1 MSSDVKTAAPQF
13 IPLEPAQ
20 PFWLE
25 HSDTF
30 WQVWQGRVEV
40 YAVSA
45 ASSRRFQQTY
55 LFTVEEGQPLF
66 GIPFHGDTGIRLMAQ
81 SPGGAELKTM
91 SRAGLLGNACRSGRH
106 IFEVIWFMIEEW
118 LDVLLSSPDVVA
130 PPRIFSLLAAG
141 QTLSLA
147 AGQSVRTG
155 KEVIWARR
163 QSGELRYGRLPDY
176 CAPPDMVFPITQ
188 LAWVRAATAAE
199 ISGLTTDQMFPP
211 TDAVDTDTFW
221 KPLDDCHQLFSE
233 IIAQFFADQVR
244 RDRQRLVDRRGQ
256 REKLLHNA
264 ATHLLRHDITD
275 VSIFATADSSVPP
288 ILLTL
293 RRIAGYLGL
302 AEETVRLPKDKGNAL
317 GELQLI
323 NQIAHLAGLQMRKVQ
338 LQQGWH
344 EQDNGPLLA
353 YYGPERQPAALLP
366 VSPRSYQL
374 YLPGEAVGRTLTPS
388 DLSAIQPQAYT
399 FYASLLA
406 KSVTLSEWIKFSL
419 KKCWPQDY
427 VSIVLTS
434 LIAGMIPMLTPF
446 VTNTIFSDLIPIAD
460 RHGHVMVIQVMMVA
474 ALASTGVSLT
484 RGIAVMRLKGRTRL
498 AAEAA
503 LWLRMLSLPSAF
515 FRKYEAGDLALRLN
529 SINTVSM
536 VLSNSTVST
545 IFNGILSVFSLAM
558 MLYYSWKL
566 GLISVLLLL
575 LYVSVVCFLVWKMIA
590 NKRQMM
596 EAAGKVAGQVLQL
609 LNGLAKFRMQ
619 GAEPQAF
626 YLWAKDFGAEWKWN
640 RAVRWNSNWLE
651 VVNSLQPVL
660 LSMLIF
666 YLTMYWLEAG
676 DKEKSQFIS
685 QADFL
690 SFNSA
695 MSGFNAAVIGMIPV
709 FSQLMDLVP
718 TLERLKPILETAPE
732 VSEEKIEAGE
742 LTGRVEV
749 NNLSFRYAPEKPLV
763 LENISMTIKPGQ
775 FVAIV
780 GSSGSGKST
789 LLRLLLGFEQP
800 ETGAV
805 YFDGQDLAE
814 ISVKSVRSQMG
825 VVLQH
830 GQLMAGD
837 IYGNIVGSLPLSID
851 DAWVAAEMVGLAD
864 DIRAMPMGM
873 HTMISEGASNISGG
887 QRQRVLIARSIVN
900 RPRIIVFDE
909 ATSALDNR
917 TQAIVTESLEKL
929 KATRIIVAHRLST
942 ICNADYIYVLDKGK
956 IAESGTFEQLMKHD
970 GIFASMAKRQLA

>member
-1 MSSDVKTAAPQF
+1 
-13 IPLEPAQ
+13 
-20 PFWLE
+20 
-25 HSDTF
+25 
-30 WQVWQGRVEV
+30 
-40 YAVSA
+40 
-45 ASSRRFQQTY
+45 
-55 LFTVEEGQPLF
+55 
-66 GIPFHGDTGIRLMAQ
+66 
-81 SPGGAELKTM
+81 
-91 SRAGLLGNACRSGRH
+91 
-106 IFEVIWFMIEEW
+106 
-118 LDVLLSSPDVVA
+118 
-130 PPRIFSLLAAG
+130 
-141 QTLSLA
+141 
-147 AGQSVRTG
+147 
-155 KEVIWARR
+155 
-163 QSGELRYGRLPDY
+163 
-176 CAPPDMVFPITQ
+176 
-188 LAWVRAATAAE
+188 
-199 ISGLTTDQMFPP
+199 
-211 TDAVDTDTFW
+211 
-221 KPLDDCHQLFSE
+221 
-233 IIAQFFADQVR
+233 
-244 RDRQRLVDRRGQ
+244 
-256 REKLLHNA
+256 
-264 ATHLLRHDITD
+264 
-275 VSIFATADSSVPP
+275 
-288 ILLTL
+288 
-293 RRIAGYLGL
+293 
-302 AEETVRLPKDKGNAL
+302 
-317 GELQLI
+317 
-323 NQIAHLAGLQMRKVQ
+323 MRKVQ

-353 YYGPERQPAALLP
+353 YYGPDRQPAALLP
-366 VSPRSYQL
+366 ISPKSYQL
-374 YLPGEAVGRTLTPS
+374 YLPGEAAGRPLTQS

-406 KSVTLSEWIKFSL
+406 KSVTLSEWVKFSL
-419 KKCWPQDY
+419 QKCWSHDY

-484 RGIAVMRLKGRTRL
+484 RGVAVMRLKGRTRL

-503 LWLRMLSLPSAF
+503 LWLRMLSLPSSF
-515 FRKYEAGDLALRLN
+515 FRKFEAGDLALRLN
-529 SINTVSM
+529 SLNMVSM

-575 LYVSVVCFLVWKMIA
+575 IYVSVVSFLVWKMIA

-609 LNGLAKFRMQ
+609 LNGLSKFRMQ

-626 YLWAKDFGAEWKWN
+626 YLWAKDFGTEWKWN

-690 SFNSA
+690 SFNAA

-709 FSQLMDLVP
+709 FSQLMDLIP

-749 NNLSFRYAPEKPLV
+749 NNLAFRYAPEKPLV
-763 LENISMTIKPGQ
+763 LENISLTIKPGQ

-805 YFDGQDLAE
+805 YYDGQDLAE

-851 DAWVAAEMVGLAD
+851 DAWVAAEMVGLD
-864 DIRAMPMGM
+864 DDVRAMPMGM

-956 IAESGTFEQLMKHD
+956 LAESGTFEQLMKLD
-970 GIFASMAKRQLA
+970 GIFTAMAKRQLV

>member
-1 MSSDVKTAAPQF
+1 
-13 IPLEPAQ
+13 
-20 PFWLE
+20 
-25 HSDTF
+25 
-30 WQVWQGRVEV
+30 
-40 YAVSA
+40 
-45 ASSRRFQQTY
+45 
-55 LFTVEEGQPLF
+55 
-66 GIPFHGDTGIRLMAQ
+66 
-81 SPGGAELKTM
+81 
-91 SRAGLLGNACRSGRH
+91 
-106 IFEVIWFMIEEW
+106 
-118 LDVLLSSPDVVA
+118 
-130 PPRIFSLLAAG
+130 
-141 QTLSLA
+141 
-147 AGQSVRTG
+147 
-155 KEVIWARR
+155 
-163 QSGELRYGRLPDY
+163 
-176 CAPPDMVFPITQ
+176 
-188 LAWVRAATAAE
+188 
-199 ISGLTTDQMFPP
+199 
-211 TDAVDTDTFW
+211 
-221 KPLDDCHQLFSE
+221 
-233 IIAQFFADQVR
+233 
-244 RDRQRLVDRRGQ
+244 
-256 REKLLHNA
+256 
-264 ATHLLRHDITD
+264 
-275 VSIFATADSSVPP
+275 
-288 ILLTL
+288 L
-293 RRIAGYLGL
+293 RRIAGYLDV
-302 AEETVRLPKDKGNAL
+302 AEEQVRLPKDRGSEL

-323 NQIAHLAGLQMRKVQ
+323 NQVSHLAGLQMRKVQ
-338 LQQGWH
+338 LQQGWD

-353 YYGPERQPAALLP
+353 YYGPDRHPVALLP
-366 VSPRSYQL
+366 VSPKSYQL
-374 YLPGEAVGRTLTPS
+374 FLPGEAIGRTLTKA
-388 DLSAIQPQAYT
+388 DLPAIQPQAVT

-406 KSVTLSEWIKFSL
+406 KSVTLTEWIKFSL
-419 KKCWPQDY
+419 KKCWPRDY

-434 LIAGMIPMLTPF
+434 LFAGIIPMLTPF

-484 RGIAVMRLKGRTRL
+484 RGIAIMRIKGRTRL

-503 LWLRMLSLPSAF
+503 LWLRLLSLPSAF

-529 SINTVSM
+529 SINMVSM

-566 GLISVLLLL
+566 GLISVLLLF
-575 LYVSVVCFLVWKMIA
+575 LYVAVVSFLVWKMIA

-596 EAAGKVAGQVLQL
+596 EASGKVAGQVLQI

-619 GAEPQAF
+619 GAETQAF

-640 RAVRWNSNWLE
+640 RAVRWNTNWLE

-666 YLTMYWLEAG
+666 YLTMYWLEVG
-676 DKEKSQFIS
+676 DKEKTQFIS

-690 SFNSA
+690 SFNAA

-709 FSQLMDLVP
+709 FSQLMDLIP

-742 LTGRVEV
+742 MTGRVEV

-780 GSSGSGKST
+780 GSSGSGKSS

-800 ETGAV
+800 ETGSV
-805 YFDGQDLAE
+805 YYDGQDLAE

-851 DAWVAAEMVGLAD
+851 DAWIAAEMVGLAD

-909 ATSALDNR
+909 ATSSLDNR

-942 ICNADYIYVLDKGK
+942 ICNADYIYVLDKGR
-956 IAESGTFEQLMKHD
+956 IAESGTFDQLMKSD
-970 GIFASMAKRQLA
+970 RIFAAMAKRQLA

>member
-1 MSSDVKTAAPQF
+1 
-13 IPLEPAQ
+13 
-20 PFWLE
+20 
-25 HSDTF
+25 
-30 WQVWQGRVEV
+30 
-40 YAVSA
+40 
-45 ASSRRFQQTY
+45 
-55 LFTVEEGQPLF
+55 
-66 GIPFHGDTGIRLMAQ
+66 
-81 SPGGAELKTM
+81 M
-91 SRAGLLGNACRSGRH
+91 SREGLLSNACRSGRH

-130 PPRIFSLLAAG
+130 PPRIFSLLSAG
-141 QTLSLA
+141 QTLTLA

-176 CAPPDMVFPITQ
+176 SAPPDMVLPITQ
-188 LAWVRAATAAE
+188 LAWVKAFSAAE
-199 ISGLTTDQMFPP
+199 INGLTTDQMFPP
-211 TDAVDTDTFW
+211 ADAVDTDAFW
-221 KPLDDCHQLFSE
+221 RPLDDCHQLFSE

-256 REKLLHNA
+256 REKLLLNA
-264 ATHLLRHDITD
+264 ATHLLRHDIKD

-288 ILLTL
+288 ILNTL
-293 RRIAGYLGL
+293 RRIAGYLGV
-302 AEETVRLPKDKGNAL
+302 AEEQVRLPKDRGNEL

-323 NQIAHLAGLQMRKVQ
+323 NQVSHLAGLQMRKVQ
-338 LQQGWH
+338 LQRGWD

-353 YYGPERQPAALLP
+353 YYGPDRHPVALLP
-366 VSPRSYQL
+366 VSPKSYQL
-374 YLPGEAVGRTLTPS
+374 FLPGDAVGRTLTKA
-388 DLSAIQPQAYT
+388 DLPAIQSQAYT
-399 FYASLLA
+399 FYASLLT
-406 KSVTLSEWIKFSL
+406 KSVTLTEWIKFSL
-419 KKCWPQDY
+419 QKCWPRDY

-434 LIAGMIPMLTPF
+434 LIAGIIPMLTPF
-446 VTNTIFSDLIPIAD
+446 VTNTIFSDLIPIGD

-484 RGIAVMRLKGRTRL
+484 RGIAIMRLKGRTRL

-503 LWLRMLSLPSAF
+503 LWLRLLSLPSAF

-529 SINTVSM
+529 SINMVSM

-566 GLISVLLLL
+566 GLISLLLL
-575 LYVSVVCFLVWKMIA
+575 FLYVAVVSFLVWKMIA

-596 EAAGKVAGQVLQL
+596 EASGKVAGQVLQI
-609 LNGLAKFRMQ
+609 LNGLTKFRMQ
-619 GAEPQAF
+619 GAETQAF

-640 RAVRWNSNWLE
+640 RAVRWNTNWLE

-676 DKEKSQFIS
+676 DKEKTQFIS

-690 SFNSA
+690 SFNAA
-695 MSGFNAAVIGMIPV
+695 MAGFNAAVIGMIPV

-763 LENISMTIKPGQ
+763 LENISITIKPGQ

-780 GSSGSGKST
+780 GSSGSGKSS

-837 IYGNIVGSLPLSID
+837 IYGNIVGSLPLSLD

-942 ICNADYIYVLDKGK
+942 ICNADYIYVLDKGR
-956 IAESGTFEQLMKHD
+956 IAENGTFDQLMKSD
-970 GIFASMAKRQLA
+970 GIFAAMAKRQLA